1 MALLHINSS
10 QHVRYLIWSFL
21 TPSFIFYKVPHC
33 CNAFSSTCCLQ
44 LQSCHLV
51 VPREAL
57 QSLWSSPGDSV
68 GCHLP
73 ACSQPLFCLTSA
85 VSCAAGPFGLSRWI
99 RIPFSLNPLLYITSP
114 LLYTCSL
121 AGGGFPS
128 PTTFS
133 LLVPKALS
141 LPEFLWVN
149 HVQNVSSSHH
159 GVSPSFSM
167 QWGASFFG
175 LKFLKANKPLTEAT
189 LLWPESS
196 VALLYFEFHFILGH
210 QLLLIKL
217 SIWCWMSFQ
226 NLLYALQVS

>member
-21 TPSFIFYKVPHC
+21 TPSFIFYKVPHY

-85 VSCAAGPFGLSRWI
+85 VSWAAGPFGFSRWI
-99 RIPFSLNPLLYITSP
+99 RIPFSLNPLLPCLRCCTLPACFCTHVVWQEAVFPLPQRSP
-114 LLYTCSL
+114 YWCLR
-121 AGGGFPS
+121 
-128 PTTFS
+128 
-133 LLVPKALS
+133 LS
-141 LPEFLWVN
+141 LCQSFCGLIMFKMCPPVTTEYPRLFPCSEEHRSLVWNNWKQTNHWLRLHYSGLRALW
-149 HVQNVSSSHH
+149 HCCILSFTSSWGTS
-159 GVSPSFSM
+159 SF
-167 QWGASFFG
+167 
-175 LKFLKANKPLTEAT
+175 
-189 LLWPESS
+189 
-196 VALLYFEFHFILGH
+196 
-210 QLLLIKL
+210 
-217 SIWCWMSFQ
+217 
-226 NLLYALQVS
+226 

>member
-21 TPSFIFYKVPHC
+21 TPSFIFYKVPHY

-85 VSCAAGPFGLSRWI
+85 VSWAAGPFGFSRWI
-99 RIPFSLNPLLYITSP
+99 RIPFSLNPLLPCLRCCTLPACFCTHVVWQEAVFPLPQRSP
-114 LLYTCSL
+114 YWCLR
-121 AGGGFPS
+121 
-128 PTTFS
+128 
-133 LLVPKALS
+133 LS
-141 LPEFLWVN
+141 LCQSFCGLIMFKMCPPVTTEYPRLFPCSEEHRSLVWNSWTQTNHWLRLHYSGLRALW
-149 HVQNVSSSHH
+149 HCCILSFTSS
-159 GVSPSFSM
+159 
-167 QWGASFFG
+167 WG
-175 LKFLKANKPLTEAT
+175 T
-189 LLWPESS
+189 
-196 VALLYFEFHFILGH
+196 
-210 QLLLIKL
+210 
-217 SIWCWMSFQ
+217 SIF
-226 NLLYALQVS
+226 

>member
-21 TPSFIFYKVPHC
+21 TPSFIFYKVPHY

-85 VSCAAGPFGLSRWI
+85 VSCAAGPFGFSRWI
-99 RIPFSLNPLLYITSP
+99 RIPFSLNPLLPCLRCCTLPACCCTHVVWQEAVFPLPQCSP
-114 LLYTCSL
+114 YWCLT
-121 AGGGFPS
+121 
-128 PTTFS
+128 
-133 LLVPKALS
+133 LS
-141 LPEFLWVN
+141 LCQSFCGLIMFKMCPPVTTEYPHLLPCSEEHRSLVWNSWKQTNHWLRLHHSGLRALW
-149 HVQNVSSSHH
+149 H
-159 GVSPSFSM
+159 
-167 QWGASFFG
+167 
-175 LKFLKANKPLTEAT
+175 
-189 LLWPESS
+189 
-196 VALLYFEFHFILGH
+196 
-210 QLLLIKL
+210 
-217 SIWCWMSFQ
+217 C
-226 NLLYALQVS
+226 